1 MLYYIVFLYFVYYL
15 YLKINDVFFG
25 VVYMKKIAVI
35 TGTRA
40 EYGLLRKL
48 CRLIDLSRDLTLN
61 LIVTG
66 SHLSKTHGFTFKEIK
81 EDGFSKF
88 VSIDLKI
95 KGDTPHAINKV
106 ISEAI
111 KKFSLYFKKN
121 TPDIAIVLGDRYEMM
136 GVATALAFHQ
146 IPIAHIGGGEITE
159 GAIDNEVRHC
169 LTKLSSI
176 HFTSTKQYMK
186 RVIQLGENP
195 NSVFYVG
202 GLGAQAV
209 NDYNLLTKKKLEK
222 NLGIKFSKKN
232 LIVTYHPETMSK
244 KNTLSDLKEL
254 LKALD
259 NLSETNIIFTM
270 PNADEGFK
278 KFFNTIENFVCLRP
292 KNRKLFKSLGHMN
305 YLSCLKFVDAVIGNS
320 SSGILE
326 APSFKVGII
335 NIGDRQKG
343 RVRAKTII
351 DVNPTKTDITKAI
364 NQIYSKNYQNLLK
377 KISNPYLKNKT
388 AENILKVIKK
398 NNIIQVRK
406 SFYDL

>member
-1 MLYYIVFLYFVYYL
+1 
-15 YLKINDVFFG
+15 
-25 VVYMKKIAVI
+25 MKNIAVI
-35 TGTRA
+35 TSTRA
-40 EYGLLRKL
+40 EYGLLKKV
-48 CRLIDLSRDLTLN
+48 CKLIDLSEDLSLN

-66 SHLSKTHGFTFKEIK
+66 SHLSAMHGYTFNEIK
-81 EDGFSKF
+81 EDGFSKI

-95 KGDTPHAINKV
+95 TGDSRHEINKV

-111 KKFSLYFKKN
+111 KKFSLYLKKN
-121 TPDIAIVLGDRYEMM
+121 TPDIAIILGDRYELM
-136 GVATALAFHQ
+136 GVATALTFLQ

-159 GAIDNEVRHC
+159 GAIDNKVRHC

-195 NSVFYVG
+195 STVFDVG

-209 NDYNLLTKKKLEK
+209 FDYNLLSKKKLEGR
-222 NLGIKFSKKN
+222 LGIKFSKKN
-232 LIVTYHPETMSK
+232 ILVTYHPETMSK
-244 KNTLSDLKEL
+244 KNTLFDLKEL

-259 NLSETNIIFTM
+259 HLDETNIIFTM

-278 KFFNTIENFVCLRP
+278 KFFSTIESFVALQP
-292 KNRKLFKSLGHMN
+292 KRRKVFKSLGHIN
-305 YLSCLKFVDAVIGNS
+305 YLSCITFVDAVIGNS

-343 RVRAKTII
+343 RIRAENVI
-351 DVNPTKTDITKAI
+351 DVDPKKVEITKAI
-364 NQIYSKNYQNLLK
+364 NHIYSKDYQNIIK
-377 KISNPYLKNKT
+377 KISNPYFKTKT
-388 AENILKVIKK
+388 AENIVNIIRK
-398 NNIIQVRK
+398 NNIIELRK
-406 SFYDL
+406 SFYDF